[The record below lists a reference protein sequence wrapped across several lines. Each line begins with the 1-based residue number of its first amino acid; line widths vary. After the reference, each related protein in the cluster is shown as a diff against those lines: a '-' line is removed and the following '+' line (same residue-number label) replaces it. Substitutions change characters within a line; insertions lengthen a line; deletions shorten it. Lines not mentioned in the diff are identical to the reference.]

1 MEKLNQ
7 LEILIKHE
15 IEKTTQKQ
23 QQIKRVDPLKY
34 QNISDAINDLEVNDI
49 MKCIKRLYYYFE
61 IHEYNRNI
69 EVVQKMKP
77 I

>member
-34 QNISDAINDLEVNDI
+34 RKISDAINDHTRI
-49 MKCIKRLYYYFE
+49 
-61 IHEYNRNI
+61 
-69 EVVQKMKP
+69 
-77 I
+77 